1 MEDLKL
7 IVDGGSTQCDW
18 TISNMPDLV
27 FQTKGI
33 NPFYQEE
40 EDIEI
45 IVSEVCEKINV
56 EGITSVHF
64 YGAGCSFSQK
74 KEIVRKVLS
83 HHIPGVNI
91 EVESDLLAA
100 ARALCRNESGIAC
113 ILGTGSN
120 SCFYNG
126 KLIEKNISP
135 LGYILGDEGSGAVI
149 GKIFIGNLLKNQYSA
164 HLYEKFM
171 IYYNTSPQEIMES
184 VYRKPFPNRYLAQF
198 TKFIAKNINEPVMYD
213 LIFDSFSNFII
224 KNVMQYNYLD
234 YPVHFTGSVTFHFE
248 DILRDACLTNG
259 IRPGEITQSPL
270 KGLIE
275 YHCA

>member
-7 IVDGGSTQCDW
+7 IAYSDSTQCDW
-18 TISNMPDLV
+18 VISNMQDV
-27 FQTKGI
+27 IFQTNEI

-45 IVSEVCEKINV
+45 IVSKICKEINI
-56 EGITSVHF
+56 EDIASVHF
-64 YGAGCSFSQK
+64 YGAGCFSLQE

-83 HHIPGVNI
+83 HHIPGINI
-91 EVESDLLAA
+91 EIESDLLAV
-100 ARALCRNESGIAC
+100 ARASCKQDSGIAC

-126 KLIEKNISP
+126 QLIVKNISP
-135 LGYILGDEGSGAVI
+135 LGYILGNEGSGAVI
-149 GKIFIGNLLKNQYSA
+149 GKIFIGNLLRNEYSD

-171 IYYNTSPQEIMES
+171 DYYDTSPQKIMES
-184 VYRKPFPNRYLAQF
+184 VYRKTFPGRYLAQF
-198 TKFIAKNINEPVMYD
+198 TEFIAKNISEPAMYD
-213 LIFDSFSNFII
+213 LIFRTFSNFIT
-224 KNVMQYNYLD
+224 KNIMQYNYLD
-234 YPVHFTGSVTFHFE
+234 YPVHFTGSVASLFE

-270 KGLIE
+270 KGLTE
-275 YHCA
+275 YH